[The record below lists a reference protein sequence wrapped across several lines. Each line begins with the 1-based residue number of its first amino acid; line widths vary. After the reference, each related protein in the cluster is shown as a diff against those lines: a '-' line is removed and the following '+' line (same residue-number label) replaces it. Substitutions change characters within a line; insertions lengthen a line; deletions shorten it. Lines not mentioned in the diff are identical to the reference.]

1 MVHRQLVLVAALCF
15 LPTVGPLAV
24 AAEDTA
30 SATIIVKVPADG
42 RVYFNGDPTKQTGT
56 TRTYSTPDLRRGKSY
71 VYEVKAEVVRN
82 AKSVTKAKEI
92 TVRAGETTQADF
104 SDLGNTTEYPGKP
117 VKEGKRKVVRTW
129 QHDAG
134 DGKTGTIFGADGEEW
149 VETRPGGEPTSTFQ
163 FVRRTNR
170 FTELH
175 DKDRSFTLILYLDGE
190 SEWSVGKGWNMW
202 LKGKWLEEK

>member
-1 MVHRQLVLVAALCF
+1 MVHPRLVLIAALSF

-30 SATIIVKVPADG
+30 SATVIVKVPGDG
-42 RVYFNGDPTKQTGT
+42 RVYFDGDPTKQTGT

-82 AKSVTKAKEI
+82 AKSVTKTKDI
-92 TVRAGETTQADF
+92 TVRAGETTQVDF
-104 SDLGNTTEYPGKP
+104 SDLGDTTGDPGKP
-117 VKEGKRKVVRTW
+117 VKEGKRKEVRTW

-134 DGKTGTIFGADGEEW
+134 DGKTSTISGADEEEW
-149 VETRPGGEPTSTFQ
+149 VERRPGGEPQSRFQ

-175 DKDRSFTLILYLDGE
+175 DKDRHFTLILYWDGE
-190 SEWSVGKGWNMW
+190 SEWNVGKGWNMW